1 MEDHRDRNPALA
13 LNPTASGLLA
23 DAVGLG
29 KTLTMLSAIVYSLD
43 TAYRF
48 SLASN
53 ARPSHDNHATPI
65 RATLVIVP
73 SARRSLPHVSRS
85 FVSIS

>member
-1 MEDHRDRNPALA
+1 MEDYRDRNPTLA

-48 SLASN
+48 SLAPN
-53 ARPSHDNHATPI
+53 ARPSHDHATPI

-73 SARRSLPHVSRS
+73 SARRSLLHVSRS